1 MNLPRLI
8 TRRFCLHTLAFGC
21 PGAVLA
27 FSSRALKAAGL
38 PHTSRLNWDVP
49 LGADSSSQRQ
59 YRADA
64 QVLLLGVPLLHRTN
78 VGGGDAVW
86 RESATPEGGLLR
98 LLEFSGFSLPER
110 AAGLN
115 RMGFIRELSRFTDK
129 TPSES
134 IYFGLMTSSP
144 EESAEEARRA
154 LTAHS
159 PEVAYSVI
167 EGRIAGDGVETTG
180 AHFMAPARWSVD
192 NRGELVDRARSA
204 LAASSRSAAEVGI
217 HGIGSPPF
225 LQSLAEI
232 LRDPL
237 LEETRYIYGSR
248 VYHMW
253 VNRAPDLKATAY
265 FREHGLTSEN
275 RDVIRITGRIRRET
289 GGKETSFRLWF
300 APGSEIPLPLRI
312 EYQAKSYLR
321 LVFEAVA

>member
-1 MNLPRLI
+1 MNSPRLT
-8 TRRFCLHTLAFGC
+8 TRRLCLRTLAFSC
-21 PGAVLA
+21 SGAALA
-27 FSSRALKAAGL
+27 FSSRASKAAGL
-38 PHTSRLNWDVP
+38 PHTTRLNWDVS
-49 LGADSSSQRQ
+49 LGRDSSSQRR

-64 QVLLLGVPLLHRTN
+64 QVLLLGLPLLHRTN
-78 VGGGDAVW
+78 VGGGNAVW
-86 RESATPEGGLLR
+86 RESATPEDGMLR
-98 LLEFSGFSLPER
+98 LLEFTGFSLPER

-144 EESAEEARRA
+144 EESAEEARKA

-159 PEVAYSVI
+159 AEVAYSVI
-167 EGRIAGDGVETTG
+167 EGRIAGDAVETAG
-180 AHFMAPARWSVD
+180 AHFMAPARWSVE
-192 NRGELVDRARSA
+192 NRSELVDRARSA
-204 LAASSRSAAEVGI
+204 LAASSRSAAEGGV
-217 HGIGSPPF
+217 HGFGSPPF
-225 LQSLAEI
+225 LQSLAEM

-237 LEETRYIYGSR
+237 RDETRYIYNGR

-253 VNRAPDLKATAY
+253 VSRAPDLKATAY
-265 FREHGLTSEN
+265 FREHGLSGEDH
-275 RDVIRITGRIRRET
+275 DVVRMTGRLRREA

-300 APGSEIPLPLRI
+300 EPGSEMPLPLRI